1 MAAINYGTIAV
12 IPKGIWDSAA
22 QYNVANLVTY
32 DGSSYLAH
40 TVPPVGTVPT
50 DTTYWQVSAQGTNTA
65 SADAIG
71 VVKPDGETITVDS
84 GGTISAKKA
93 TESTFGIVGGGSNG
107 VTVGSDGVMGVDTT
121 FTQATELANIIAA
134 EAFSTVLGKVSKAI
148 AMTMSLDEN
157 ALLKNMLSSVDVN
170 DAEKIPTSAYIH
182 KLVERIG
189 MGTDLDSG
197 DSLTAAVNSLNSDL
211 DNTDNKLATAQTDI
225 STLKGLLNNGQFWV
239 SNSSYTDI
247 TIDGVMYTGSTDI
260 AWMNLTNGSDRRIVI
275 GFVFTSSNGDVWTK
289 FITTPR
295 LLIQNVIAGTWSGIR
310 SV

>member
-1 MAAINYGTIAV
+1 MAAINYGTVAV
-12 IPKGIWDSAA
+12 VPKGVWDATT

-40 TVPPVGTVPT
+40 SKPPVGTLPT
-50 DTTYWQVSAQGTNTA
+50 DAAYWQVSAQGTNKATA
-65 SADAIG
+65 NAAG
-71 VVKPDGETITVDS
+71 VVKPDGETITVDTA
-84 GGTISAKKA
+84 GTISAKKA
-93 TESTFGIVGGGSNG
+93 AENSFGIVSGGSKG

-148 AMTMSLDEN
+148 AATMSLNEN

-170 DAEKIPTSAYIH
+170 DTGKIPTSAYIH

-211 DNTDNKLATAQTDI
+211 TATNSNFFEVGTLLENTLMQ
-225 STLKGLLNNGQFWV
+225 
-239 SNSSYTDI
+239 
-247 TIDGVMYTGSTDI
+247 TIDFPQSLSRPPLLVAAQINLFEGV
-260 AWMNLTNGSDRRIVI
+260 WVNLAEISGFTNFACNNYQLAINKDASDNCVGYRVR
-275 GFVFTSSNGDVWTK
+275 F
-289 FITTPR
+289 
-295 LLIQNVIAGTWSGIR
+295 LLKK
-310 SV
+310 